1 MTSRITRRDFIDG
14 FACAVAV
21 GGAGSTLAQNAGG
34 PAGAPGSPG
43 APYPPGRTGYVGG
56 RPEDFAIA
64 HGIRDGRRYEL
75 DAAPISEHYDVVVI
89 GAGLGGLAS
98 AHYVRQARPKARIL
112 ILDNH
117 DEFGGH
123 ARRNEFNVDGRF
135 LLGYG
140 GSESL
145 DSPRRRWSQ
154 VARDCIASVGVNLDR
169 LNQAYHTNLYPDLGL
184 SFGLFFNRELYGTDR
199 LVSGDPVRSVPTD
212 IPAARQNARAAAA
225 FVADWPIDEGQRAR
239 VLALLTDRRDVLAGH
254 DHAAKRRVLNTTSY
268 HDYLAR
274 YFGLDARS
282 LAMFD
287 GRTLDL
293 FAFKSVAVPASYAWA
308 VQLPGFAGLGLSP
321 PPESQFEDEP
331 YINHF
336 PDGNAS
342 LARLFVRDMIPGVAP
357 GQGMEDIVTARFDYG
372 RLDAEGQPVRLRL
385 SATAVALGNTRTG
398 AEVLYSQGEKLARVS
413 AGHVVY
419 AGYSAMLPYI
429 CKDLGAEQR
438 AALAQQVKAPL
449 CYVNVAV
456 RNWQAWVRQGVH
468 FVNTPNGFF
477 CNMKL
482 DYPVSLGGYRFP
494 NHPDEPMILH
504 LVHVP
509 WVDGTVTDLRAQN
522 RLDRHQLY
530 ARTFGEFEAHARDEL
545 TRVLGPG
552 GFDADRDI
560 AAITVNRWGHGYS
573 YEPLPLFDPPSAERA
588 VAISALPLGRI
599 HFAGTD
605 AVWEAYA
612 DRAIDSAHRAVS
624 QISG

>member
-1 MTSRITRRDFIDG
+1 MTSHITRRDFIDG
-14 FACAVAV
+14 FARAVVA
-21 GGAGSTLAQNAGG
+21 GGAGASFSQNA
-34 PAGAPGSPG
+34 AGMPGTAS

-64 HGIRDGRRYEL
+64 HGVRDGRRYDL
-75 DAAPISEHYDVVVI
+75 NAAPVSEHYDVVVI

-98 AHYVRQARPKARIL
+98 AHYLHRARPKARIL

-123 ARRNEFNVDGRF
+123 ARRNEFNVGGRF

-154 VARDCIASVGVNLDR
+154 LARDCVASIGVDLDR

-199 LVSGDPVRSVPTD
+199 LVTGDPVRSVPTD

-225 FVADWPIDEGQRAR
+225 FVADWPIDEQQRAR
-239 VLALLTDRRDVLAGH
+239 VLDLLTGRRDVLAGH
-254 DHAAKRRVLNTTSY
+254 DHAAKRRLLNTTSY

-274 YFGLDARS
+274 YFGLDAGS

-293 FAFKSVAVPASYAWA
+293 FAGKSVMVPASYAWA
-308 VQLPGFAGLGLSP
+308 TQYPGFAGLGLSP
-321 PPESQFEDEP
+321 PAEAQFEDEP

-342 LARLFVRDMIPGVAP
+342 LARLFVRGMIPGVAP
-357 GQGMEDIVTARFDYG
+357 GQSMEDIVTARFDYG
-372 RLDAEGQPVRLRL
+372 RLDVEGQAVRLRL
-385 SATAVALGNTRTG
+385 AATAVALGNTATG
-398 AEVLYSQGEKLARVS
+398 AEVLYAQGDKLTRVS

-419 AGYSAMLPYI
+419 AGYSAMVPYI
-429 CKDLGAEQR
+429 CQDLGAEQR

-456 RNWQAWVRQGVH
+456 RNWQAWVKQGVH

-482 DYPVSLGGYRFP
+482 DYPVSLGSYRFP
-494 NHPDEPMILH
+494 THPDEPMIVH

-509 WVDGTVTDLRAQN
+509 WIDGTVTDLRAQN
-522 RLDRHQLY
+522 RQDRRQLY
-530 ARTFGEFEAHARDEL
+530 ARTFAEFEAHARDEL

-588 VAISALPLGRI
+588 VAISAAPLGRI

-612 DRAIDSAHRAVS
+612 DRAIDSAHRAAG

>member
-14 FACAVAV
+14 FACAVVA
-21 GGAGSTLAQNAGG
+21 GGAGASFAQNAAETAGG
-34 PAGAPGSPG
+34 
-43 APYPPGRTGYVGG
+43 PYPPGRTGYVGG
-56 RPEDFAIA
+56 RPADFAIA
-64 HGIRDGRRYEL
+64 HGIRDGRRYDL
-75 DAAPISEHYDVVVI
+75 GAAQVSEHYDVVVI

-98 AHYVRQARPKARIL
+98 ANYLRRARPNARIL

-117 DEFGGH
+117 HEFGGH

-154 VARDCIASVGVNLDR
+154 VARDCVASIGVNLDR

-199 LVSGDPVRSVPTD
+199 LVTGDPVRSVPTD
-212 IPAARQNARAAAA
+212 IPAARQNERAAAA
-225 FVADWPIDEGQRAR
+225 FVADWPIDDEQRAR
-239 VLALLTDRRDVLAGH
+239 VLALLSDRRDVLAGH
-254 DHAAKRRVLNTTSY
+254 DHAAKRRLLNTTSY

-293 FAFKSVAVPASYAWA
+293 FAGKSVAVPASYAWA

-321 PPESQFEDEP
+321 PAEAQYEDEP

-342 LARLFVRDMIPGVAP
+342 LARLFVRGMIPGVAP
-357 GQGMEDIVTARFDYG
+357 GRSMEDIVTARFDYG
-372 RLDAEGQPVRLRL
+372 RLDVEGQPVRLRL
-385 SATAVALGNTRTG
+385 SATAVALGNTATG
-398 AEVLYSQGEKLARVS
+398 AEVLYAQGEKLTRVS
-413 AGHVVY
+413 AAHVVY

-429 CKDLGAEQR
+429 CQDLGAAQR
-438 AALAQQVKAPL
+438 SALAQQVKAPL

-482 DYPVSLGGYRFP
+482 DYPVSLGSYRFP
-494 NHPDEPMILH
+494 THPDEPMILH

-509 WVDGTVTDLRAQN
+509 WVEGTVTDLRAQN
-522 RLDRHQLY
+522 RLDRQQLY
-530 ARTFGEFEAHARDEL
+530 ARTFAEFEAHAREEL

-560 AAITVNRWGHGYS
+560 AAITVNRWGHGYA
-573 YEPLPLFDPPSAERA
+573 YEPLPLFDPPSAEGA
-588 VAISALPLGRI
+588 VAISASPLGRI
-599 HFAGTD
+599 YFAGTD

-612 DRAIDSAHRAVS
+612 DRAIDSAHRAAS
-624 QISG
+624 QIAG

>member
-1 MTSRITRRDFIDG
+1 MTSHITRRDFIDG
-14 FACAVAV
+14 FACAVVASGA
-21 GGAGSTLAQNAGG
+21 GGASAASAQNAADK
-34 PAGAPGSPG
+34 PS

-56 RPEDFAIA
+56 RPEDFGIA
-64 HGIRDGRRYEL
+64 HGVRDGRRYDL
-75 DAAPISEHYDVVVI
+75 NAAPVSEHYDVVVI

-98 AHYVRQARPKARIL
+98 AHYLRRARPKARIL

-154 VARDCIASVGVNLDR
+154 VARDCVASIGVDLDR
-169 LNQAYHTNLYPDLGL
+169 LNQAYHANLYPDLKL

-199 LVSGDPVRSVPTD
+199 LVTGDPVRSLPTD
-212 IPAARQNARAAAA
+212 IPAARQNGRAAAA
-225 FVADWPIDEGQRAR
+225 FVADWPVDEEQRAR
-239 VLALLTDRRDVLAGH
+239 VIALLTDRHDVLAGH

-293 FAFKSVAVPASYAWA
+293 FAAKSVAVPASFAWN

-321 PPESQFEDEP
+321 PADAQFEDEP

-342 LARLFVRDMIPGVAP
+342 LARLFVRVMIPGVAP

-372 RLDAEGQPVRLRL
+372 RLDVEGQPVRLRL
-385 SATAVALGNTRTG
+385 SATAVALGNTATG
-398 AEVLYSQGEKLARVS
+398 AEVLYAQGEKLTRVS
-413 AGHVVY
+413 AGQVVY

-429 CKDLGAEQR
+429 CQDLGAEQR

-482 DYPVSLGGYRFP
+482 DYPVSLGSYRFP
-494 NHPDEPMILH
+494 THPDEPMILH

-530 ARTFGEFEAHARDEL
+530 ARTFGEFEAHAREEL

-573 YEPLPLFDPPSAERA
+573 YEPQPLFDPPSAERA
-588 VAISALPLGRI
+588 VAFSASPLGKI

-612 DRAIDSAHRAVS
+612 DRAIDSAHRAAA
-624 QISG
+624 QIAG